1 MYKRLYTFITD
12 NNILYEYQFG
22 FRRNYSTTLA
32 LIDVIDNIYCSLDN
46 DDTAVGIFLD
56 LQKAFDTVK
65 HDIMLYKMYNYDI
78 RGVAYKWFVSYL
90 SNGKQYTFMKDVIT
104 DTSDVH
110 YGVPRGSVL
119 GPLLFLI

>member
-1 MYKRLYTFITD
+1 MYKRLYTFIAD

-46 DDTAVGIFLD
+46 DDTVVGIFLD

-65 HDIMLYKMYNYDI
+65 HAILLYKMYNYGI
-78 RGVAYKWFVSYL
+78 VEL
-90 SNGKQYTFMKDVIT
+90 LING
-104 DTSDVH
+104 
-110 YGVPRGSVL
+110 
-119 GPLLFLI
+119 LLAVCQIENSIHL

>member
-1 MYKRLYTFITD
+1 MYRRLYTFITD

-46 DDTAVGIFLD
+46 DDTVVGIFLD

-65 HDIMLYKMYNYDI
+65 HDILLYKMYM
-78 RGVAYKWFVSYL
+78 VFVEL
-90 SNGKQYTFMKDVIT
+90 LING
-104 DTSDVH
+104 
-110 YGVPRGSVL
+110 
-119 GPLLFLI
+119 LLAICQIESSIHL